1 MLRLGR
7 VIVATYRNNQLTDV
21 TLYGYNCNISKL
33 DVTYMK
39 IGNLVQQPTGYKA
52 FIPDKFPPE
61 EKIVLSPKTQQ
72 LHAKAVLML
81 GKLDGITQLLPDLD
95 FFIFMYIRKEAA
107 RSSEIEGTQATI
119 VDVIK
124 SEAQIESRFPQDVER
139 IIHYINAMEYGLKRL
154 ETFPLSLRFIREI
167 HKVLIEN
174 TIDAPG
180 KTPGEFR
187 TSQNWIGGGSPN
199 TAKFVPPT
207 PSEMHRC
214 LDDFEKFLYS
224 QDEYPPLIKAAL
236 AHAQF
241 ETIHPF
247 LDGNGRTGRLLTTFY
262 LCKLGILERPVLY
275 LSEYFLNNQKA
286 YYDSL
291 NTYHQEDADISGW
304 LDFFL
309 DGVAIISTQAIETSK
324 KINTLRQKDV
334 VKIQS
339 LGRRAKTGI
348 TVLENLYKLPIISVK
363 KIEEW
368 TGLSR
373 PRANELVQKLVEL
386 GILEQRDKNV
396 EYGREFWYKNYLDL
410 FISEEEARG
419 SD

>member
-1 MLRLGR
+1 
-7 VIVATYRNNQLTDV
+7 
-21 TLYGYNCNISKL
+21 
-33 DVTYMK
+33 MK
-39 IGNLVQQPTGYKA
+39 IGKLVQQPTGYKA
-52 FIPDKFPPE
+52 FIPDTFPPGE
-61 EKIVLSPKTQQ
+61 QITLPTKTQQ

-81 GKLDGITQLLPDLD
+81 GKLDGITQLFPDLD
-95 FFIFMYIRKEAA
+95 FFIFMYIRKEAT
-107 RSSEIEGTQATI
+107 RSSEIEGTKATI

-124 SEAQIESRFPQDVER
+124 SEAEIETGRFPQDVER
-139 IIHYINAMEYGLKRL
+139 IIHYISAMEYGLKRL
-154 ETFPLSLRFIREI
+154 ETLPLSLRFIREI
-167 HKVLIEN
+167 HKVLIGK
-174 TIDAPG
+174 TVDAPG

-214 LDDFEKFLYS
+214 LDDLEKFLYER
-224 QDEYPPLIKAAL
+224 DVYPPLIKAAL

-247 LDGNGRTGRLLTTFY
+247 LDGNGRAGRLLTTFY

-291 NTYHQEDADISGW
+291 QIYHQEDADVSGW

-309 DGVAIISTQAIETSK
+309 DGVAIIATEAIETSK
-324 KINTLRQKDV
+324 KINVLRQKDV

-348 TVLENLYKLPIISVK
+348 LVLENLYKLPIVSVK
-363 KIEEW
+363 KVEEW
-368 TGLSR
+368 TQLSR
-373 PRANELVQKLVEL
+373 PQANDLVKKLVEL
-386 GILEQRDKNV
+386 GILEQRDKDI
-396 EYGREFWYKNYLDL
+396 EYGREFWYKNYLSL
-410 FISEEEARG
+410 FISKEEAR
-419 SD
+419 S

>member
-1 MLRLGR
+1 
-7 VIVATYRNNQLTDV
+7 
-21 TLYGYNCNISKL
+21 
-33 DVTYMK
+33 MK
-39 IGNLVQQPTGYKA
+39 IGKLVQQATGYKA

-61 EKIVLSPKTQQ
+61 EQIILSNKTQQ

-107 RSSEIEGTQATI
+107 RSSEIEGTKATI

-124 SEAQIESRFPQDVER
+124 SEAEIETGRFPQDVER
-139 IIHYINAMEYGLKRL
+139 IVHYINAMEYGLKRL
-154 ETFPLSLRFIREI
+154 ETLPLSLRFIREI
-167 HKVLIEN
+167 HKVLIEK
-174 TIDAPG
+174 TVDAPG

-207 PSEMHRC
+207 PLEMNRC
-214 LDDFEKFLYS
+214 LNDLEKFLYTK
-224 QDEYPPLIKAAL
+224 DEYPPLIKAAL
-236 AHAQF
+236 VHAQF

-247 LDGNGRTGRLLTTFY
+247 LDGNGRAGRLLTTFY
-262 LCKLGILERPVLY
+262 LCKLGLLERPVLY

-291 NTYHQEDADISGW
+291 QTYHQEDADVSGW

-309 DGVAIISTQAIETSK
+309 DGVAIIATEAIETSK
-324 KINTLRQKDV
+324 KINILRQKDV

-339 LGRRAKTGI
+339 LGRRAKTGVI
-348 TVLENLYKLPIISVK
+348 VLENLYKLPIVSVK
-363 KIEEW
+363 KVEEW
-368 TGLSR
+368 TQLSR
-373 PRANELVQKLVEL
+373 PQANDLVRKLVEL
-386 GILEQRDKNV
+386 GILEQRDKNI
-396 EYGREFWYKNYLDL
+396 EYGREFWYKNYLNL
-410 FISEEEARG
+410 FISKEEAR
-419 SD
+419 SSEA

>member
-1 MLRLGR
+1 
-7 VIVATYRNNQLTDV
+7 
-21 TLYGYNCNISKL
+21 
-33 DVTYMK
+33 MK
-39 IGNLVQQPTGYKA
+39 IGKLVQQTAGYKA

-61 EKIVLSPKTQQ
+61 EQIILSNKTQQ

-81 GKLDGITQLLPDLD
+81 GKLDGLTQLLPDLD

-107 RSSEIEGTQATI
+107 RSSEIEGTKATI

-124 SEAQIESRFPQDVER
+124 SEAEIETGRFPQDVER
-139 IIHYINAMEYGLKRL
+139 IVHYINAMEYGLKRL
-154 ETFPLSLRFIREI
+154 ETLPLSLRFIREI
-167 HKVLIEN
+167 HKVLIEK
-174 TIDAPG
+174 TVDAPG

-207 PSEMHRC
+207 PLEMHKC
-214 LDDFEKFLYS
+214 LNDLEKFLYTR
-224 QDEYPPLIKAAL
+224 DEYPPLIKAAL
-236 AHAQF
+236 VHAQF

-247 LDGNGRTGRLLTTFY
+247 LDGNGRAGRLLTTFY

-291 NTYHQEDADISGW
+291 QSYHQEDADVSGW

-309 DGVAIISTQAIETSK
+309 DGVVIIATEAIETSK
-324 KINTLRQKDV
+324 KINILRQKDV

-339 LGRRAKTGI
+339 LGRRAKTGLI
-348 TVLENLYKLPIISVK
+348 VLENLYKLPIVSVK
-363 KIEEW
+363 KVEEW
-368 TGLSR
+368 TQLSR
-373 PRANELVQKLVEL
+373 PQANDLVKKLVEL
-386 GILEQRDKNV
+386 GILEQRDKNI
-396 EYGREFWYKNYLDL
+396 EYGREFWYKNYLNL
-410 FISEEEARG
+410 FISKEEAR
-419 SD
+419 SSEV